1 MVELRKRPP
10 PKESAATAPAAK
22 RRASSKSKEPAA
34 KPESSSGGIAS
45 KAKAAATK
53 VKKAVAGPM
62 PVESDDSKVPEDTK
76 APEAVVETGEA
87 GLIPETAGTAPTTT
101 TVPATAPATGESEAS
116 RPPATEDLE
125 NPPEKGAVDT
135 AATSSSSGTPATFP
149 LNETSIGQV
158 VPASTLPSASLQTHT
173 GRSLSPSDLLGSGKG
188 TIIFTY
194 PRASTPGCTQQVCLF
209 RDNHETFSGPT
220 HGYTVYGLSTDSVK
234 ANANFAT
241 KQKIQYELICDP
253 DAVLTGALGLK
264 KPGNAK
270 GTLRGVVVIDAK
282 GVVRVWVQ
290 AGPAKT
296 VEVVK
301 EFLGGQ

>member
-10 PKESAATAPAAK
+10 PKEPAAPAPAAK
-22 RRASSKSKEPAA
+22 KRASSKSKEPATKA
-34 KPESSSGGIAS
+34 ESSSGSGIAS

-53 VKKAVAGPM
+53 VKKAVSGP
-62 PVESDDSKVPEDTK
+62 VATGESK
-76 APEAVVETGEA
+76 APEQPEASEAAVETGEA
-87 GLIPETAGTAPTTT
+87 GLIPETAGTAPDTT
-101 TVPATAPATGESEAS
+101 TVPAPAPAPEASETS

-135 AATSSSSGTPATFP
+135 TAAGSSTSGAPATFP
-149 LNETSIGQV
+149 LSEASIGQTLS
-158 VPASTLPSASLQTHT
+158 PSSLPSASLQTHT
-173 GRSLSPSDLLGSGKG
+173 GRSLNPSELLGTGKG

-194 PRASTPGCTQQVCLF
+194 PKASTPGCTQQVCLF

-220 HGYTVYGLSTDSVK
+220 NGYTVYGLSTDSVK

-253 DAVLTGALGLK
+253 EAVLTGALGLK

-270 GTLRGVVVIDAK
+270 GTLRGVVVIDAE
-282 GVVRVWVQ
+282 GVVKVWLQ

-296 VEVVK
+296 VEIVK
-301 EFLGGQ
+301 EFLQAK